1 MQYFI
6 VSGFCLWHLHSIRMK
21 PLLSD
26 NSRKLCSQTP
36 LWSTFLRHSVL
47 LYTLQCVPKTSPFLF
62 FCITQSKISRFQ
74 QFLVYGILRK
84 LATSRLQIAHLTWKV
99 SLHYLVKFRTIT
111 VTSLLQKID
120 NKMFKWKS
128 KGIKKTAKLTN
139 LLSVFFITFF
149 LCYFYS
155 RSLYSFNQSL

>member
-1 MQYFI
+1 LQYFI

-128 KGIKKTAKLTN
+128 KGIKKNCKVNESAVCFLYN
-139 LLSVFFITFF
+139 IFSVLF
-149 LCYFYS
+149 L
-155 RSLYSFNQSL
+155 